1 MTGFTLVQCRDMVE
15 FLADC
20 ADRCVIRIAAM
31 AGIALVGYAE
41 VGKAYSGFER
51 IGIAVAVEAILRC
64 R

>member
-31 AGIALVGYAE
+31 AGVALAAYAD
-41 VGKAYSGFER
+41 VGKANGGFER